1 MNLHVDYSQV
11 QNTILEIEKTMKS
24 EELKSIDLSPRE
36 IIELSEYDVMKD
48 SKLKAVPA
56 LRKPHD
62 FKNIDDIV
70 LSEIDID
77 SSAVSKTY
85 TKHSIDNKMK
95 IDNFCQNLFKYEW
108 KNNDKK

>member
-1 MNLHVDYSQV
+1 
-11 QNTILEIEKTMKS
+11 MKS

-48 SKLKAVPA
+48 SKLKAVST
-56 LRKPHD
+56 LRRPHD

-77 SSAVSKTY
+77 SSVVSKT
-85 TKHSIDNKMK
+85 
-95 IDNFCQNLFKYEW
+95 
-108 KNNDKK
+108 